1 MAAEC
6 ERFRDDLAL
15 LAVDDPEFSPSPAL
29 LEHADRCPSCRA
41 FLHRSRE
48 SLARL
53 ILEQAAHAPP
63 DVRTRLMAAIH
74 GQRRNSL
81 PPGAGETNRGGP
93 SPLEEEPRPLR
104 AAGGPAPRPRTR
116 ARRIG
121 WQAAAVL
128 LLVASLAANGHL
140 LMERRGNGQQDA
152 LVAQLE
158 ALQAVL
164 FAPDY
169 AAPRV
174 FGLEAASPGL
184 SGQVAF
190 CRVADDTFYVMVA
203 SRGWTAEAS
212 GEEHRLWLQSG
223 DRLIDAGGLI
233 FSGDRGLALFQV
245 SEPLPVEAVRLGP
258 EGGSP
263 LLWTRVQ
270 DPWPPSG
277 DRW

>member
-1 MAAEC
+1 MATEC

-15 LAVDDPEFSPSPAL
+15 LAVDDPESSPSHAL
-29 LEHADRCPSCRA
+29 LQHVDRCPSCRA
-41 FLHRSRE
+41 FLRRSRE

-53 ILEQAAHAPP
+53 VLEQAAPP
-63 DVRTRLMAAIH
+63 PPGVKTRLMAAID
-74 GQRRNSL
+74 GERRNSL
-81 PPGAGETNRGGP
+81 PPGAGETARRGP
-93 SPLEEEPRPLR
+93 SGQELQPPSTAER
-104 AAGGPAPRPRTR
+104 PAPRSGLR
-116 ARRIG
+116 AG
-121 WQAAAVL
+121 WQAAAIL
-128 LLVASLAANGHL
+128 LLVVSLVANGYL
-140 LMERRGNGQQDA
+140 LLDRRGNGDQDA

-174 FGLEAASPGL
+174 FGLEAGRPGL

-190 CRVADDTFYVMVA
+190 CRVSDDTFYVMVA
-203 SRGWTAEAS
+203 SQGWTAEAS

-223 DRLIDAGGLI
+223 DRLIDGGGLT

-263 LLWTRVQ
+263 LLWARVQ